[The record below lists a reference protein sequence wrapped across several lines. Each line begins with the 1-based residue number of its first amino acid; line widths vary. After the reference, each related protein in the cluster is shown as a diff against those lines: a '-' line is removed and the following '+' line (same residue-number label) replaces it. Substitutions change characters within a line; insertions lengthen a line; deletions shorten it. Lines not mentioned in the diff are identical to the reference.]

1 MAIKREIEKVLDKAG
16 STSEQAEVFSLS
28 YWNEPV
34 DFEANRLKTVEDRE
48 SEGLSLRIIKD
59 GKIGFSSTNIL
70 DNLDAVVDNALETSP
85 FGPVAALQFPSDT
98 MFKKV
103 DTYDPRVETQTVD
116 EMVHL
121 GQSLID
127 DLRRHEP
134 ELLCDAGVGR
144 NVVEISIANSNGLSA
159 SYMQSSFYV
168 SIGAT
173 LVNGTDMFFLG
184 GSKSSCK
191 PILNIDELVN
201 SVLFQLEN
209 GRNIAKPASGNMQI
223 IFTPRGVAAALLSPL
238 MAGFNGKSIIKGSS
252 PLVGM
257 LGETLVDTRFSL
269 WDEPFTPMIPGS
281 RMFDDEGVASR
292 RMPLIDQGIIS
303 NFLYDLQT
311 AGQAGTESTGN
322 AHRGINSLPSPGVSV
337 SVISSGDTSF
347 QDMVAGIENGIIVES
362 LLGAGQSNILS
373 GDFSANVLL
382 GYRIENGKIAGRLK
396 NTVIT
401 GNVYNALNNIAAIGN
416 DGEWIGGSLYSPS
429 ICCNDVSVATRG

>member
-1 MAIKREIEKVLDKAG
+1 MAIKREIEKVLDKA
-16 STSEQAEVFSLS
+16 SAISEQSEVFSLS

-34 DFEANRLKTVEDRE
+34 DFEANRLKTGESRE
-48 SEGLSLRIIKD
+48 SDGLSLRIIKD
-59 GKIGFSSTNIL
+59 GRIGFSSTNIL
-70 DNLDAVVDNALETSP
+70 DQLNSVVDNALETSP
-85 FGPVAALQFPSDT
+85 FGPVATLEFPSVT
-98 MFKKV
+98 RFKNV
-103 DTYDPRVETQTVD
+103 DTYDPTVETQTID

-144 NVVEISIANSNGLSA
+144 NVLEISIANSNGLYA
-159 SYMQSSFYV
+159 TYKQSSFYV
-168 SIGAT
+168 SVGAT

-191 PILNIDELVN
+191 PILNTDELVN

-209 GRNIAKPASGNMQI
+209 GRNIAKPASGNMSVV
-223 IFTPRGVAAALLSPL
+223 FTPRGVAAALLSPL

-257 LGETLVDTRFSL
+257 LGEKLVDTTFSL
-269 WDEPFTPMIPGS
+269 WDEPLTPMIPGS
-281 RMFDDEGVASR
+281 RMFDDEGVPSR

-322 AHRGINSLPSPGVSV
+322 AHRGLNSLPSPGISV
-337 SVISSGDTSF
+337 SVISPGNTSF
-347 QDMVAGIENGIIVES
+347 HDMVSEIDDGIIVES

-373 GDFSANVLL
+373 GDFNANVLL

-396 NTVIT
+396 NTVIN
-401 GNVYNALNNIAAIGN
+401 GNVYSALNNIVAIGN
-416 DGEWIGGSLYSPS
+416 DGEWVGGSLYAPS
-429 ICCNDVSVATRG
+429 IYCNDVSVATRG